1 MTSFSIMGISITPS
15 DGTGT
20 PTVTALNK
28 TNGITFRLLYAAARE
43 SAINKQKNMLH

>member
-1 MTSFSIMGISITPS
+1 MTSFSIMGMSITPS

-28 TNGITFRLLYAAARE
+28 IIGLSLCRLCWNIGI
-43 SAINKQKNMLH
+43 N